1 MFVRKTKYTGIS
13 PVETSSWLSIRG
25 FSKSCLL
32 LSRLYRVVDTSRK
45 YSTWSFFLYTC
56 FSRCGSKDCLFNFAH
71 PFFRESFYISFFFN
85 LTIYSAAFSSAS
97 IAASLTAFILHWK
110 FQTATKTMK
119 IKLINIITEVDK
131 EVFCLTL
138 NLNHDITNMIRPIT
152 RTGTHFEYTL
162 DHCCPPIPRNTWS
175 INMCAFMHPKLRCV
189 IYLNELL
196 LNKRYYLVSGK
207 IIGLYKYFR
216 IGIEWNLSFVVCH
229 LFTMS
234 CLVKRSPSPHVT
246 LSSGSISQTV

>member
-1 MFVRKTKYTGIS
+1 MAPRIVCLIC
-13 PVETSSWLSIRG
+13 SSFLPWVLLYFLFLQLDYL
-25 FSKSCLL
+25 FSCIFICLNC
-32 LSRLYRVVDTSRK
+32 
-45 YSTWSFFLYTC
+45 C
-56 FSRCGSKDCLFNFAH
+56 FSHCVHFAL
-71 PFFRESFYISFFFN
+71 EVSN
-85 LTIYSAAFSSAS
+85 
-97 IAASLTAFILHWK
+97 SLEDDEN
-110 FQTATKTMK
+110 K
-119 IKLINIITEVDK
+119 IINIITEVNK
-131 EVFCLTL
+131 EVFCLKL

-162 DHCCPPIPRNTWS
+162 DHCCPPIPRNTW
-175 INMCAFMHPKLRCV
+175 INMCALMRPKLRCV

-246 LSSGSISQTV
+246 LSSGSISQIV

>member
-1 MFVRKTKYTGIS
+1 MAPRIVCLIC
-13 PVETSSWLSIRG
+13 SSFLPWVLLY
-25 FSKSCLL
+25 FLFLQLDYLFKCL
-32 LSRLYRVVDTSRK
+32 
-45 YSTWSFFLYTC
+45 FICFNCC
-56 FSRCGSKDCLFNFAH
+56 FSYCVHFAL
-71 PFFRESFYISFFFN
+71 EVSN
-85 LTIYSAAFSSAS
+85 
-97 IAASLTAFILHWK
+97 SLEDDEN
-110 FQTATKTMK
+110 K
-119 IKLINIITEVDK
+119 IINIITEVDK
-131 EVFCLTL
+131 EVFCLKL

-162 DHCCPPIPRNTWS
+162 DHCCPPIPRNTWW
-175 INMCAFMHPKLRCV
+175 INMCALMGPKLRCV

-246 LSSGSISQTV
+246 LSSGSISQIV

>member
-1 MFVRKTKYTGIS
+1 MAPRTV
-13 PVETSSWLSIRG
+13 
-25 FSKSCLL
+25 CLIL
-32 LSRLYRVVDTSRK
+32 LILRESFYI
-45 YSTWSFFLYTC
+45 SFFLL
-56 FSRCGSKDCLFNFAH
+56 FSCIHVSLAVAPRTVCLILLIL
-71 PFFRESFYISFFFN
+71 RESFYISFFFN

-162 DHCCPPIPRNTWS
+162 DHCYPPVPRNTWW

-246 LSSGSISQTV
+246 LSSGSISQIV